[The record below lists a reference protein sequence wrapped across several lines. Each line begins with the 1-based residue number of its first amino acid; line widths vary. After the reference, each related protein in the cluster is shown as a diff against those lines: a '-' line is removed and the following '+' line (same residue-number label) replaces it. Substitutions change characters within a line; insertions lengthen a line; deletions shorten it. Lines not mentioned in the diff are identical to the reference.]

1 MLLLAAEL
9 GGYTEEVIC
18 TRSSMDRAFDYGS
31 KGCRFESCRVHHLF
45 VYCNRYLRLSVQ
57 KRFIVVLNLGLT
69 SGMLLRTLCN
79 PHAMNLG

>member
-1 MLLLAAEL
+1 
-9 GGYTEEVIC
+9 
-18 TRSSMDRAFDYGS
+18 
-31 KGCRFESCRVHHLF
+31 VHHLF

-57 KRFIVVLNLGLT
+57 KRVIVVLNLGLT